1 MGLGLYNVENPM
13 KKAMEGQ
20 SGALQNLSKMQQQT
34 TTTTSAQKGIG
45 DRLAGA
51 GSMAASGMAVGGVPG
66 AVVGGVLGFFM

>member
-20 SGALQNLSKMQQQT
+20 SGAMNKLSNMQQQT
-34 TTTTSAQKGIG
+34 STTTTAQKGIG
-45 DRLAGA
+45 DRVAGA

-66 AVVGGVLGFFM
+66 AVIGGVLGFFM